1 MPGRITTSKDLFRV
15 EDITKK
21 PTRFQSDVIYEHNV
35 PEDISIDMRDV
46 PQNATIESAITFFE
60 SHATGEYRD
69 LYLKTGLWLRTIMSS
84 KSREQK
90 EEIHSDAEESSEV
103 SEL

>member
-21 PTRFQSDVIYEHNV
+21 PTRFQSEVADDFTTHEETVIDTH
-35 PEDISIDMRDV
+35 DV

-90 EEIHSDAEESSEV
+90 EEVHSDAEESSEV